1 MNTLHLNT
9 IVKTVE
15 SGEIIESNVVDPKAV
30 VELMNMNPNL
40 FFEPL
45 QLIRRKQAQSYQ
57 YWYIDSI
64 EEDPDGSV
72 DKIIYLR
79 FENDQGDAI
88 TEKIKLSKIIDIIR
102 GEALPFE
109 FSMIKLYNDDVIKLE
124 LLQHFSKL
132 KDKFETQFVP
142 ILDFQ

>member
-1 MNTLHLNT
+1 MNTLYLNT

-15 SGEIIESNVVDPKAV
+15 SGEIIETNVVDPKAV

-57 YWYIDSI
+57 YGYIDSI
-64 EEDPDGSV
+64 EEDPDDSV

-102 GEALPFE
+102 VEALPFE

-124 LLQHFSKL
+124 LLRHFSKL